1 MDERNRGPS
10 VLDFGIMISP
20 DTCLTVRQCALFT
33 DLNESACQTIIQAGR
48 SYTLPQGAF
57 FFHQGDESRM
67 LYVIVEGRVKL
78 TKVTADGQQV
88 IVNVFGPGEGLGI
101 IVALNQTPYPVS
113 AEVVEEC
120 TAVGWERDLIIEL
133 MSQNAQLALNGMAL
147 VGKRFTQMQSQ
158 FEELA
163 TQRVEQR
170 VARTILRLVRQ
181 FGRRT
186 DEGVLI
192 DMSLTREDIAQ
203 MAGTN
208 LYQVSRILSR
218 WEQAGYIA
226 TARRQVTLCKA
237 HEIVAIAEDLPGQP
251 GTPAL

>member
-1 MDERNRGPS
+1 MTPTD
-10 VLDFGIMISP
+10 V
-20 DTCLTVRQCALFT
+20 CLTVSQCALFRGL
-33 DLNESACQTIIQAGR
+33 DDANCLRIIQAGR
-48 SYTLPQGAF
+48 TYTLPQGAF

-67 LYVIVEGRVKL
+67 LYVIVGGRVKL

-88 IVNVFGPGEGLGI
+88 IVNIFGPGEGLGI
-101 IVALNQTPYPVS
+101 IVALNRTPYPVS
-113 AEVVEEC
+113 AEAVEEC
-120 TAVGWERDLIIEL
+120 TAIGWERDLMIEL
-133 MSQNAQLALNGMAL
+133 MSDSAQLALNGMAL
-147 VGKRFTQMQSQ
+147 VGKRFTEMQTQ

-186 DEGVLI
+186 EEGVLI
-192 DMSLTREDIAQ
+192 DMVLSREDIAQ
-203 MAGTN
+203 MSGTN

-226 TARRQVTLCKA
+226 TGRKQVTLRKA
-237 HEIVAIAEDLPGQP
+237 HEIVAIAEDLPDQP
-251 GTPAL
+251 TGSSLSSL

>member
-1 MDERNRGPS
+1 MPS
-10 VLDFGIMISP
+10 LDL
-20 DTCLTVRQCALFT
+20 CLTVSQSALFK
-33 DLNESACQTIIQAGR
+33 DLTPEDCNDITGAGR
-48 SYTLPQGAF
+48 VYTLPQGAF

-101 IVALNQTPYPVS
+101 IVALNQTLYPVS

-120 TAVGWERDLIIEL
+120 TAVGWERDLMMGL
-133 MSQNAQLALNGMAL
+133 MQNNAQLALNGMAL
-147 VGKRFTQMQSQ
+147 VGKRFAQMQSQ

-181 FGRRT
+181 FGRRSN
-186 DEGVLI
+186 EGVHI
-192 DMSLTREDIAQ
+192 DMALTREDIAQ
-203 MAGTN
+203 MSGTN

-218 WEQAGYIA
+218 WEQAGYIS
-226 TARRQVTLCKA
+226 TGRKQVTLCKA
-237 HEIVAIAEDLPGQP
+237 HEIVAIAEDLPDK
-251 GTPAL
+251 PATTN